1 MAELVQLNKGTKEH
15 LIVDVADRLGQLT
28 SLEPTS
34 PVFDVRKRNET
45 DWVMQ
50 GTQATPLGM
59 TAYCLIDTTL
69 AGFDEADTYELFLH
83 FDNAPEA
90 PRLGPMRFE
99 VNF

>member
-1 MAELVQLNKGTKEH
+1 MPELVQLNKGSKEH
-15 LIVDVADRLGQLT
+15 LIVDVADRLGALT
-28 SLEPTS
+28 SLEPTN
-34 PVFDVRKRNET
+34 PIFDIRKRNESE
-45 DWVMQ
+45 WVSQ

-69 AGFDEADTYELFLH
+69 SGFDVPDVYELFLQ
-83 FDNAPEA
+83 FDNVPET